1 MQVVWQRSLLVAY
14 YLIWVLALATGK
26 IGLLSF
32 ILTTFFILAL
42 YAIVFSLSTTDQ
54 FKLDQFVYKLRAVIQ
69 VTVAVILTSLL
80 VKLIF
85 LFV

>member
-32 ILTTFFILAL
+32 ILTTFFILAF